1 MSASYTASAEA
12 SRALLGISGG
22 DEHRSSTS
30 EMAFSSSLRIREPS
44 AGPKIPHDVSSCF
57 LEMLQTSPSSN
68 QTSPARA
75 AEGAVLGRIPS
86 LAYRKPGSC
95 PLPGRWVWVAV
106 LQLFLSGHIMTG
118 VRYTRLQAAQTKA
131 PILLKREEVRAAQMA
146 GDAPDGGGL
155 SVATREYGDA
165 GRVSEPRCS
174 QLRNGPCGA
183 AARVRRGTLGSIHGC
198 SSPSLLGE
206 WGVAVE
212 GGAYLLVLSD
222 SLSRSP
228 ASPRPGWQEQTQ
240 SGVFGFWFK

>member
-1 MSASYTASAEA
+1 M
-12 SRALLGISGG
+12 
-22 DEHRSSTS
+22 
-30 EMAFSSSLRIREPS
+30 
-44 AGPKIPHDVSSCF
+44 
-57 LEMLQTSPSSN
+57 
-68 QTSPARA
+68 
-75 AEGAVLGRIPS
+75 LGRIPS

-118 VRYTRLQAAQTKA
+118 VRYTRLQADQTKA

-155 SVATREYGDA
+155 RAATCEHRDA

-183 AARVRRGTLGSIHGC
+183 AARVLRGTLGSIHGC
-198 SSPSLLGE
+198 SSPSPLDA
-206 WGVAVE
+206 WGLAVE

-222 SLSRSP
+222 SLAALQARVQDGKSRHS
-228 ASPRPGWQEQTQ
+228 RGCL
-240 SGVFGFWFK
+240 VFGSSEPLFAVEQPPLFHSF